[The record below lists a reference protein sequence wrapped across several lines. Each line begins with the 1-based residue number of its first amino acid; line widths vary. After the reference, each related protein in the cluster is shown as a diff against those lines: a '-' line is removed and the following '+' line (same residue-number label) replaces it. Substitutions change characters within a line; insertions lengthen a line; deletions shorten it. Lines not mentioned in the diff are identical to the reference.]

1 MHTYIHTYLHTYIH
15 THTHI
20 IYVYIS
26 YLHLFSTSLCGVLTS
41 GALLPSPPP
50 PPCSFLPPPPAPVPH
65 LLLIITHHL
74 LLILIT
80 TRSSSLM
87 THHSSSTT
95 HQSPLAHSLSLTH
108 TYIQHPPEDSKHPL
122 QSALLDAARASGRPS
137 TLPQCGLPSSL
148 ATSSSSTRS
157 LCSRIRTRIGNASQ
171 ALGGL
176 LLVRIQ
182 RGAVSEQDPSSWP
195 GLCCG
200 LDSPLACWRS
210 STSGHHADGR

>member
-1 MHTYIHTYLHTYIH
+1 MWG
-15 THTHI
+15 
-20 IYVYIS
+20 S
-26 YLHLFSTSLCGVLTS
+26 YFRGSPAFSSSSSSSL
-41 GALLPSPPP
+41 LLPS
-50 PPCSFLPPPPAPVPH
+50 
-65 LLLIITHHL
+65 
-74 LLILIT
+74 
-80 TRSSSLM
+80 SSSCSCSSSS
-87 THHSSSTT
+87 THHHSSSTAHT
-95 HQSPLAHSLSLTH
+95 HHHSIIITHDSSLIIYYSSVTTRTLTQSHAH

-200 LDSPLACWRS
+200 LDSPRACWRS